1 MLFPNIPSLP
11 MCPLDW
17 NFYKAWVFLARSH
30 KHSEK
35 NLTKPIYYPKIFG
48 EKEREREKENILLLQ
63 DTEMVTHV
71 QVTLMAIPFRSELAL
86 AAVADVLGTVF
97 VLVSLMWIL
106 VSGISSDL
114 AATFRWGR
122 KIHAWILCMN
132 SIQIISL

>member
-35 NLTKPIYYPKIFG
+35 KLTKPIYYPKIFG
-48 EKEREREKENILLLQ
+48 EKERERKWENILLLQ

-114 AATFRWGR
+114 AATFRWGE
-122 KIHAWILCMN
+122 KYMHEFSVWILFK
-132 SIQIISL
+132 

>member
-35 NLTKPIYYPKIFG
+35 KLTKPIYYPKIFG
-48 EKEREREKENILLLQ
+48 EKERERENERIFYFLQ

-114 AATFRWGR
+114 AATFRWGE
-122 KIHAWILCMN
+122 KYMHEFSVWILFK
-132 SIQIISL
+132 

>member
-35 NLTKPIYYPKIFG
+35 KLTKPIYYPKIFG
-48 EKEREREKENILLLQ
+48 EKERERENERIFYFLQ

-106 VSGISSDL
+106 VSGISSVL
-114 AATFRWGR
+114 AATFRWGE
-122 KIHAWILCMN
+122 KYMHEFSVWILFK
-132 SIQIISL
+132 

>member
-35 NLTKPIYYPKIFG
+35 KLTKPIYYPKILG
-48 EKEREREKENILLLQ
+48 EKERERKWENILLLQ

-114 AATFRWGR
+114 AATFRWGE
-122 KIHAWILCMN
+122 KYMHEFSVWIPFK
-132 SIQIISL
+132 

>member
-35 NLTKPIYYPKIFG
+35 KLTKPIYYPKIFG
-48 EKEREREKENILLLQ
+48 EKERERKWENVLPLQ
-63 DTEMVTHV
+63 DTEMVTQV

-114 AATFRWGR
+114 AATFRWGE
-122 KIHAWILCMN
+122 KYMHEFSVWILFK
-132 SIQIISL
+132 